1 MTFST
6 QDSYIMGTHESVD
19 VLVEVVNLGED
30 AYESQAIIELPP
42 EVDYINVQ
50 HIEVNYTAIPV
61 YMYTIIINAPQQYII
76 TSNHDF
82 CSSHESIIQGQH
94 LSCILKETEV
104 NGAEVVMCDIGN
116 PLPSAQKVGFN
127 G

>member
-1 MTFST
+1 MTGISLCMTGISLCMSGILDKLTCMTFST
-6 QDSYIMGTHESVD
+6 QDSYIMGTQESVD

-61 YMYTIIINAPQQYII
+61 
-76 TSNHDF
+76 
-82 CSSHESIIQGQH
+82 
-94 LSCILKETEV
+94 
-104 NGAEVVMCDIGN
+104 
-116 PLPSAQKVGFN
+116 
-127 G
+127 